1 MSRRASG
8 TRGRF
13 ARGRWTSFAG
23 GQSCEPATF
32 ERPRDRAAVA
42 RTAPLLH
49 ERWPAL
55 RASLPHLPLDERR
68 PTPVRPLSGL
78 DAGDVELWLKDDGAY
93 GAGGWGGNKVRKL
106 EWLLPAAERHP
117 SGTILTF
124 GGLGTNWG
132 LATALYGRERS
143 IDVAL
148 ALIDQPVDDRVRGQ
162 LDRLVASGAA
172 IHRTRTKARTIAALP
187 WLLLRHRRGRHLPYV
202 LPAGGSSPLG
212 AVGYVEAALEIAA
225 QVDAGELP
233 APAHVVTAVG
243 SGGTAAG
250 LALGLRLAGLAARVV
265 GVVVSDALRLDR
277 RALLRLAGRSA
288 TLLDRH
294 GARGAA
300 VVADGLDLASLGG
313 WIGAGYGHRTEA
325 AERARTEAE
334 AAGLGLDP
342 VYTAKAMAATLELA
356 RSGRFGAGP
365 VLFVH
370 TDGPRPPTGPAH
382 PGRPD
387 PARRR

>member
-1 MSRRASG
+1 MTDPLSG
-8 TRGRF
+8 
-13 ARGRWTSFAG
+13 
-23 GQSCEPATF
+23 
-32 ERPRDRAAVA
+32 
-42 RTAPLLH
+42 PLLH

-68 PTPVRPLSGL
+68 PTPVRPLAGL

-117 SGTILTF
+117 SRTILTF

-143 IDVAL
+143 VEVIL
-148 ALIDQPVDDRVRGQ
+148 ALIDQPIDGHVRDQ
-162 LDRLVASGAA
+162 LERLAASGAT
-172 IHRTRTKARTIAALP
+172 IHRTRTKARTVAAVP
-187 WLLLRHRRGRHLPYV
+187 WLLLRHRRGRHLPYL

-225 QVDAGELP
+225 QVEAGELP
-233 APAHVVTAVG
+233 EPNHVVTAVG

-250 LALGLRLAGLAARVV
+250 LALGLRLAGLRTRVA
-265 GVVVSDALRLDR
+265 GIVVSDALRLDR
-277 RALLRLAGRSA
+277 RALLRLAARSA
-288 TLLDRH
+288 ALLGR
-294 GARGAA
+294 RGAA
-300 VVADGLDLASLGG
+300 GVEAAAGDLDLDSLDG

-325 AERARTEAE
+325 AERASTEAT
-334 AAGLGLDP
+334 AAGLELDP

-356 RSGRFGAGP
+356 RSGRLGTGP

-370 TDGPRPPTGPAH
+370 TDGPRPRSRPA
-382 PGRPD
+382 P
-387 PARRR
+387 PARPGSS